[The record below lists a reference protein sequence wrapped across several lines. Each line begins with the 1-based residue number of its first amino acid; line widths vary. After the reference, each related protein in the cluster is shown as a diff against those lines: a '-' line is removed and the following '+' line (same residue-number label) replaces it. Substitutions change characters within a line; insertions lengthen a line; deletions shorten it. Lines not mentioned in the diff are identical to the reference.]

1 MSESPWRASHK
12 YDKRALPLADA
23 HYNRRNVG
31 APQFVPPGRALVMLT
46 EDADA
51 VWITSWPYAEFV
63 RHDWP
68 GAWVNSLFRCQ
79 RPEEGDTL
87 PTSSDLIRMAVAHTR
102 HHWPAVPDLGMVTFV
117 DPRHVPGT
125 KVRGVTVYGWSY
137 LKAGFRHVGYTRKE
151 GLVALQLLPADMPDP
166 APIPAAQLEMFA

>member
-68 GAWVNSLFRCQ
+68 GAWVNSLFR
-79 RPEEGDTL
+79 RDG
-87 PTSSDLIRMAVAHTR
+87 SDVHASELIRLAVAHTR